1 MKMKTLSLSRTISTG
16 IIALKN
22 STKRFP
28 ISIVFTFAFTIY
40 SLWLIWGKKNGFT
53 EQQTTT
59 VIYYLTIGSLL
70 SITLQLWGEEVKRKW
85 IVIVINLLAHIALIA
100 DALYLYRLPENKFT
114 IEIDL
119 AHGAMITALGIAVL
133 FVSFFREKN
142 DVPAWNFTLQIAERT
157 TTSIIVGLILWVGT
171 AILLGAL
178 HALFQVKINDRC
190 FTTLPLL
197 CCQLLPTLLFL
208 GLIPAKERK
217 HDLTIVSSGFL
228 NKVIRY
234 LILPLLGSYL
244 LVLYAYAAKILV
256 EWQLPDGW
264 VSKLVTALM
273 AGCIGVEIM
282 FYPSL
287 RKKGERFNHFIAH
300 WLPLIILPMLLLM
313 TIGIFRR
320 INDYGITL
328 NRLYLLTLNG
338 WYYLVCIGL
347 FLTKAKRIH
356 WIAIS
361 FGGLFLITSAF
372 PVNYASI
379 TRKYMVNHV
388 TKVLNDTYHGTLP
401 MSEEQYFDW
410 ISTLPQEEALLVN
423 SRLRYLDITFN
434 DSITNRLFQQD
445 SIAGKLVSQIPSYYT
460 TESHIRNLHSRM
472 EKSRKETD
480 KTVSEDKAP
489 EKAVTKNYHIN
500 FRGKQAWKLPSTT
513 EASIEVYAK
522 DFVEFISSKDG
533 FVSLLLPDEYQNDTA
548 HIRLMDLSKWDNMMN
563 PPLPQKFS
571 CTPSGNLFILT
582 AIDFSIETPY
592 TGSEKGKAKISGYRL
607 IEKRKSKQI
616 KRTYKYGQTTTL

>member
-1 MKMKTLSLSRTISTG
+1 MNTRSLSQTISAGVT
-16 IIALKN
+16 ALKN
-22 STKRFP
+22 SNKRFP
-28 ISIVFTFAFTIY
+28 ISIVFTFALTVY
-40 SLWLIWGKKNGFT
+40 SLWLIWGEKNEFT
-53 EQQTTT
+53 EQQTVT
-59 VIYYLTIGSLL
+59 VIYYLTIGNLL

-85 IVIVINLLAHIALIA
+85 IVIVINLLAHTALVA

-114 IEIDL
+114 IEIGL
-119 AHGAMITALGIAVL
+119 AHGAMITALGVATL

-142 DVPAWNFTLQIAERT
+142 DVPAWNFTLQIVEKA
-157 TTSIIVGLILWVGT
+157 TTSIIVGLILWAGT

-178 HALFQVKINDRC
+178 HALFQIKINSRC

-208 GLIPAKERK
+208 GLIPTKERK

-244 LVLYAYAAKILV
+244 LVLYAYAVKILV

-273 AGCIGVEIM
+273 VGCIGVEIM
-282 FYPSL
+282 LYPSL
-287 RKKGERFNHFIAH
+287 RRERERFNRFIAH

-347 FLTKAKRIH
+347 FLMKAKRIH

-361 FGGLFLITSAF
+361 FGGLFLITSAL

-379 TRKYMVNHV
+379 TRKYMVEHI
-388 TKVLNDTYHGTLP
+388 TKILNDTYHGPLP
-401 MSEEQYFDW
+401 MNEKQYFDW
-410 ISTLPQEEALLVN
+410 ISTLPRKKALLVN
-423 SRLRYLDITFN
+423 SRFRYLDFTFN
-434 DSITNRLFQQD
+434 DFIMDQLVSNPNYYTAEIHIRKTYPLTERLEKE
-445 SIAGKLVSQIPSYYT
+445 AGKEASKDNAPPKTVTTSYY
-460 TESHIRNLHSRM
+460 IN
-472 EKSRKETD
+472 
-480 KTVSEDKAP
+480 
-489 EKAVTKNYHIN
+489 IN
-500 FRGKQAWKLPSTT
+500 FRGKQAWELPAVLESSIVVYA
-513 EASIEVYAK
+513 EDSIE
-522 DFVEFISSKDG
+522 FITSKNG
-533 FVSLLLPDEYQNDTA
+533 FVSLLLPDEHQNDTV
-548 HIRLMDLSKWDNMMN
+548 HIRLTDLSKWNTMMN
-563 PPLPQKFS
+563 PPHPQKFS

-582 AIDFSIETPY
+582 AINFSMEISY
-592 TGSEKGKAKISGYRL
+592 TDLEKGKAKISGYRL
-607 IEKRKSKQI
+607 IEKRNK
-616 KRTYKYGQTTTL
+616 